1 MSQIAQSRHSQREL
15 VAAHIDRD
23 QRTQLFA
30 LAQQE
35 DMSVSAILRRALR
48 AYLGSADA
56 TQLEGAAAAYHLRS
70 APASYTEGEQ

>member
-1 MSQIAQSRHSQREL
+1 MGQIAQSRHSQREL

-23 QRTQLFA
+23 QREQLFA

-35 DMSVSAILRRALR
+35 DMSVSAILRRAVR

-56 TQLEGAAAAYHLRS
+56 TQIEGAAAAHHHRS
-70 APASYTEGEQ
+70 APSTYSEGEQ